1 VEKET
6 SWSLIGGEGD
16 KRIAHWWR
24 RRQADRSLVEERTN
38 GSLIGGE
45 GDETDRSLVEKGT
58 KRIAHWWRRGRNRS
72 LIGDEI
78 DLELMKQGVEA
89 D

>member
-6 SWSLIGGEGD
+6 SWSLIGGKGD
-16 KRIAHWWR
+16 KLVAHWWR
-24 RRQADRSLVEERTN
+24 RGRN

-45 GDETDRSLVEKGT
+45 GD

-78 DLELMKQGVEA
+78 DLELMKEGVEA